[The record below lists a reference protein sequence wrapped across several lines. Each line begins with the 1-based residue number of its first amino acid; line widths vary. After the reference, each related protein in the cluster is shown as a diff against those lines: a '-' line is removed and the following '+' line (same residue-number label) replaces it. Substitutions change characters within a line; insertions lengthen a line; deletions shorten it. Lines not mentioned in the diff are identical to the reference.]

1 MGRDVRIRRA
11 ERSDEA
17 AAVRILDA
25 AFIDDPVSSW
35 VLPDAARRREVH
47 HRLMEAFC
55 RLSFAEGHVDITEDG
70 AAVALWIDVP
80 AEPHEPQ
87 DGDDGPAQL
96 RAFVDPD
103 NERVEQIAHLMAGIH
118 PQGRAHAYLWMV
130 GVVPDR
136 QGEGLGA
143 ALITSVLER
152 CDREG
157 LPAYLEAS
165 SERSPHLY
173 RRLGFAPLGEP
184 VRLPDG
190 PLVHPMW
197 REPKA

>member
-1 MGRDVRIRRA
+1 MGVRIRRA
-11 ERSDEA
+11 GQSDA
-17 AAVRILDA
+17 AAVVRVLDA
-25 AFIDDPVSSW
+25 AFMYDPVSSW
-35 VLPDAARRREVH
+35 VLPDEARRREVH
-47 HRLMEAFC
+47 HRLMEAFFQ
-55 RLSFAEGHVDITEDG
+55 LSFAEGHVDITEDG
-70 AAVALWIDVP
+70 SAVALWIDVP
-80 AEPHEPQ
+80 AEPRETG
-87 DGDDGPAQL
+87 DGDEGPAQL

-118 PQGRAHAYLWMV
+118 PHGRAHAYLWMI
-130 GVVPDR
+130 GVTPDR

-143 ALITSVLER
+143 ELITSVLER

-197 REPKA
+197 REPKG